1 MKSLKLP
8 AVSGLGTRLLDNS
21 WSHLDNYLPADV
33 ILMEAIFSTR
43 NGMEIEFFIT
53 WLPGSLLLIVINS
66 WLWFRH
72 QSNRETSESKIA
84 HIPYIYWTM
93 AKAQSARDEG
103 SDATAAAGPGW
114 RAGQGSRDSGSQT
127 LVKSDWV
134 SLGKLKLSHVLISC
148 AFSKLELANWYI
160 WTSIVEQKDTVS
172 AAFTN

>member
-1 MKSLKLP
+1 MIE
-8 AVSGLGTRLLDNS
+8 LD
-21 WSHLDNYLPADV
+21 HHLPADV
-33 ILMEAIFSTR
+33 ISMEAIFSTK
-43 NGMEIEFFIT
+43 NCMEREFFIT
-53 WLPGSLLLIVINS
+53 WLPGSLLQIVINS

-72 QSNRETSESKIA
+72 QWNRETSESKIA

-103 SDATAAAGPGW
+103 SDFTTAACT
-114 RAGQGSRDSGSQT
+114 RMTCELGSRDSGSQT

-160 WTSIVEQKDTVS
+160 WTSIVEQNDTVS
-172 AAFTN
+172 VAFTS